1 MGLQRTR
8 LCGIAAFLL
17 CFLNVIFTFGVA
29 SAQDEMANST
39 LTYKELVIQVMPQYV
54 EPDGWEEERP
64 AVLVGQH
71 GTLENKHEFSYD
83 GEIRVPVP
91 SDNHMFTLSMV
102 GIFDEEGIVHDVEAS
117 VDTEAQEIVWE
128 TEESIASN
136 DNYQFVIEY
145 FIDPYEVSNDT
156 YTFSYH
162 YELERR
168 ADDVSIIIFEPF
180 GSEEFTVSEEPDR
193 ELEMFGVPAYAF
205 EKERAEEG
213 EGLTFLIS
221 YDKADRLTTLE
232 ALENQMVPNDEI
244 HAQFQTNDASGE
256 AAGETRPLIELEG
269 AIMISI
275 SLIIASLF
283 VFFGFRARAKHHIET
298 IKPSDSKD
306 VEAEQIRALRQQLIR
321 GEIDEETYNQVRTKS
336 LVKEE

>member
-1 MGLQRTR
+1 MGIQRTR
-8 LCGIAAFLL
+8 LCGIAFLL
-17 CFLNVIFTFGVA
+17 SFLNVIFTFGVA

-54 EPDGWEEERP
+54 EPDGWEEGRP

-71 GTLENKHEFSYD
+71 GTLENEHESSYD

-128 TEESIASN
+128 TEESIASS

-168 ADDVSIIIFEPF
+168 ADDVSIIIFEPL
-180 GSEEFTVSEEPDR
+180 GSEDFTVSEEPDR

-205 EKERAEEG
+205 EKEKAEEG

-256 AAGETRPLIELEG
+256 ATGETRPLIELEG

-283 VFFGFRARAKHHIET
+283 VFFGFRARAKYHIET
-298 IKPSDSKD
+298 IKPSDSKG

-321 GEIDEETYNQVRTKS
+321 GEIDEETYNQARTKP